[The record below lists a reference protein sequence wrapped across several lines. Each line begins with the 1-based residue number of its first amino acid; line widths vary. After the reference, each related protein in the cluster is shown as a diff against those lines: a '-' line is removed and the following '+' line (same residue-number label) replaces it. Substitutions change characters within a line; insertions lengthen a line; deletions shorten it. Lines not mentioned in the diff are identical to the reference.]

1 MKDEVKL
8 VANDPMVFV
17 KFMDVY
23 FKTKT
28 PDCSL
33 YSKEGHE
40 ILVHSEVLYQTKW
53 VVYLDLISF
62 NFVSLR
68 IPLSCQKIFPVIE
81 YTSKKISQTSYMLR

>member
-1 MKDEVKL
+1 MKDEVRL
-8 VANDPMVFV
+8 VANDPLVLV

-33 YSKEGHE
+33 YSEEGHE

-53 VVYLDLISF
+53 VVYFDF
-62 NFVSLR
+62 ENFEFVSL
-68 IPLSCQKIFPVIE
+68 IISLTCQKFYPVNGVHIR
-81 YTSKKISQTSYMLR
+81 KD